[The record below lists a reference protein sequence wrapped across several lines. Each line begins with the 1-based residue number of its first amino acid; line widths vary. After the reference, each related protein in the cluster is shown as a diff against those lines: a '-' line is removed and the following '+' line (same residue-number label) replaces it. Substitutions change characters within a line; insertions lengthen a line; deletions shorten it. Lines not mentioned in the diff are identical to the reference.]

1 MEDKVSGCTTNEEA
15 AKFIEEFEEIIM
27 NKKSDIVWLVYYQ
40 GQIFQKLKEKESFV
54 SMVLKLNVSKSTI
67 IFKIASKKL
76 IDNFPKIKDSC
87 CLFIIF
93 KKTQKRSRKFARKTL
108 ASLNR

>member
-1 MEDKVSGCTTNEEA
+1 MKDKVSGCTTNEEA

-54 SMVLKLNVSKSTI
+54 SMVLKLNVSKST
-67 IFKIASKKL
+67 
-76 IDNFPKIKDSC
+76 NC
-87 CLFIIF
+87 F
-93 KKTQKRSRKFARKTL
+93 KKTNRQLPKNKRLIAVY
-108 ASLNR
+108 SLFLKKLKNDKGNLQGKR